1 MRRPTPDILGIIH
14 LRDGPRFMREKLDK
28 VYEAQHGDVE
38 DWSFKMFC
46 VPNAWRTFLTGTA
59 SVPLKPYAC
68 ERRRGG
74 IRSSADSDGMD
85 SMHRFSG
92 IRP

>member
-46 VPNAWRTFLTGTA
+46 VPNG
-59 SVPLKPYAC
+59 
-68 ERRRGG
+68 
-74 IRSSADSDGMD
+74 
-85 SMHRFSG
+85 
-92 IRP
+92 